1 MKEGLCERWVV
12 LRPCMPMVALAA
24 LAPLRMNS
32 QSDALY
38 IATDTSGSNTRQ
50 DSFTNST

>member
-1 MKEGLCERWVV
+1 MKEGLYERWVV
-12 LRPCMPMVALAA
+12 LRPCIPTMVALAA

-38 IATDTSGSNTRQ
+38 IATDTSGSNTR
-50 DSFTNST
+50 